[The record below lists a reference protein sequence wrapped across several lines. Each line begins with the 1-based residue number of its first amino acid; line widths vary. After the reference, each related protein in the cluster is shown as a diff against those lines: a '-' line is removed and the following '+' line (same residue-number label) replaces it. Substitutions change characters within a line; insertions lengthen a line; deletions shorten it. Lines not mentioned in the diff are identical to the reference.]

1 MSENEKQPKISI
13 SVIIPAY
20 NSHVTLDKSI
30 EGLIRQTAFDRI
42 EKIIIVDSSDNQE
55 SLDQLDELKK
65 IEKVMVLTSGVRVMP
80 AKQRNIGAR
89 RSESDLL
96 CFLDSDAYPAPDWIE
111 KILEAHASGVRAGGG
126 SYRLPDFQEDMI
138 IPRAQ
143 YFLEFNEFFD
153 VGQPRKKIMLPSCN
167 LFCERELFLEVGG
180 FPEIRA
186 SEDTLFGLLV
196 NQKTRLTFFPDIA
209 IYHIFREHKDHYYSN
224 QKLIGMYIFIYRKY
238 IYDSVY
244 YRGLLP
250 YFLLP
255 GFILIKLTR
264 IVFRIAKSGK
274 MRLKYF
280 FPTSMQFLAGLFYW
294 SKGFWKG
301 IGKYKDVQSLFRQNE
316 NLTPDAIE
324 CYRNLAKQFL
334 SRSDNSLPD

>member
-1 MSENEKQPKISI
+1 MSQNKNQQITGI

-20 NSHVTLDKSI
+20 NSHLTLDKSI
-30 EGLIRQTAFDRI
+30 EGLRRQTAFDRI
-42 EKIIIVDSSDNQE
+42 DKIIIVDSSDNQA
-55 SLDQLDELKK
+55 SLDQLDALKK
-65 IEKVMVLTSGVRVMP
+65 MEKVVVFTSGVRVMP
-80 AKQRNIGAR
+80 AIQRNIGAR

-111 KILEAHASGVRAGGG
+111 KILEAYASGIRAGGG

-153 VGQPRKKIMLPSCN
+153 VGKPRKKIMLPSCN

-196 NQKTRLTFFPDIA
+196 NQKCTLMFNPDIA
-209 IYHIFREHKDHYYSN
+209 IYHIFRENKDHYYSN

-244 YRGLLP
+244 YKGVLP

-264 IVFRIAKSGK
+264 IIFRIAKSGK

-280 FPTSMQFLAGLFYW
+280 FPTSIQFMAGLFYW
-294 SKGFWKG
+294 SKGFWNG
-301 IGKYKDVQSLFRQNE
+301 IGKYKDVHALFAQNK

-334 SRSDNSLPD
+334 SKPNH

>member
-1 MSENEKQPKISI
+1 MSQNNKQHKIGI

-20 NSHVTLDKSI
+20 NSHLTLGQSI
-30 EGLIRQTAFDRI
+30 EGLKRQTAFDRI
-42 EKIIIVDSSDNQE
+42 DKIIIVDSSDNQE
-55 SLDQLDELKK
+55 SLNQLDALKK
-65 IEKVMVLTSGVRVMP
+65 MEKLMVLTSGVRVMP
-80 AKQRNIGAR
+80 AIQRNIGAR
-89 RSESDLL
+89 HSDSDLL

-111 KILEAHASGVRAGGG
+111 KILEFNATGVRAGGG
-126 SYRLPDFQEDMI
+126 SYRLPDFQEDKI

-153 VGQPRKKIMLPSCN
+153 VGKPRKKIMLPSCN

-196 NQKTRLTFFPDIA
+196 NQKCTLTFNPDIA
-209 IYHIFREHKDHYYSN
+209 IYHIFRENKGHYYSN

-244 YRGLLP
+244 YRGVLP

-255 GFILIKLTR
+255 GFILIKLIR
-264 IVFRIAKSGK
+264 IIFRIAKSGK
-274 MRLKYF
+274 VRLKYF
-280 FPTSMQFLAGLFYW
+280 FPTSFQFLAGLFYW
-294 SKGFWKG
+294 SVGFWQG
-301 IGKYKDVQSLFRQNE
+301 IGKYKDVQVLFEQNE
-316 NLTPDAIE
+316 NLSPDAIE

-334 SRSDNSLPD
+334 SQSKN